1 VVPLVLPCL
10 FEAFTKEEVGVH
22 SREQILHLFY
32 TLIRLVTWA
41 DGRDNELVSASLDET
56 FQSWMALFLQL
67 I

>member
-1 VVPLVLPCL
+1 
-10 FEAFTKEEVGVH
+10 VH